1 MHMSEF
7 HIYTRRYI
15 ACDERRNKACH
26 SVRGDQIIFLR
37 KNDDFGWDD
46 HHAYILTLVILDIK
60 SS

>member
-7 HIYTRRYI
+7 LICTRKFI
-15 ACDERRNKACH
+15 ACDERRTKVWC
-26 SVRGDQIIFLR
+26 SERGDQIIFLR

>member
-7 HIYTRRYI
+7 QYI
-15 ACDERRNKACH
+15 ACDERRNKAWH
-26 SVRGDQIIFLR
+26 SVRGDRIIFQ
-37 KNDDFGWDD
+37 NDFGWDD